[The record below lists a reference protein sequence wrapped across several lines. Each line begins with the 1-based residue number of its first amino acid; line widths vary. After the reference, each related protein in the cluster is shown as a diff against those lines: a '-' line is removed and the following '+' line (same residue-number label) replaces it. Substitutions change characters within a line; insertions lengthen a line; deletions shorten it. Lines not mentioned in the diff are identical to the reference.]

1 MQCLVVDNC
10 WISANTCFD
19 RLFKYYQLLNIVCTI
34 QTQMLFLSLCIASKL
49 GGVAWCLHSTLNT
62 GGGHKEG
69 TSNQARQEANLNIS
83 PRYKPL
89 KVMQNSV
96 KKVCR
101 DQACLLYYDAVE
113 IQGEAIMM
121 VGQYLRKRNTRLYLS
136 ALFNLI
142 KLERKS

>member
-1 MQCLVVDNC
+1 MPCCRQLLNFCKN
-10 WISANTCFD
+10 CFD
-19 RLFKYYQLLNIVCTI
+19 RLFKYYQLSNIVCTI
-34 QTQMLFLSLCIASKL
+34 HTQILFFFFLCIDTKL

-62 GGGHKEG
+62 GGGHKES

-83 PRYKPL
+83 PCYKPL

-121 VGQYLRKRNTRLYLS
+121 VGQYLRKRNTGLYLS